1 MSEPP
6 AQIRVL
12 HITKEDNSR
21 LVGFIQRTVE
31 ERLIEQQFFPVVPGV
46 SLAIERE
53 RAFLGIGSDK
63 ANVIAKR
70 GCQRI
75 MVASNSAPGWQRHEH
90 GGENRRDSLQDRTGM
105 RARAGG

>member
-1 MSEPP
+1 MSDPP
-6 AQIRVL
+6 GQIRVF
-12 HITKEDNSR
+12 HITKEDKSR

-53 RAFLGIGSDK
+53 GALLGVGSDK
-63 ANVIAKR
+63 ANVITKR

-75 MVASNSAPGWQRHEH
+75 MVASNSSPGWQHHEH
-90 GGENRRDSLQDRTGM
+90 GGENRGNSLQDRTGM